1 MADDA
6 TEDDTLINQLLDDGF
21 TYTANGRVDGL
32 ATEETDEPDDGEVPA
47 GDPDPTVG
55 ESDDTGDDA
64 VDVEPDADTPP
75 FTDTAPPSPSS
86 VLAGL
91 DETEARGILHL
102 RQLLINNPDLAA
114 KVNKVLSGDAPD
126 SVPAGSGE
134 AAPAEPALPEFI
146 DPDDQTAIG
155 LWKQLEKISQ
165 RIDPVQQQVQQTAE
179 QANQAR
185 IASEISQAV
194 DRFKVAHPDLDD
206 QDIANIR
213 NHTSA
218 NVNIPGVMNNFP
230 GDPVEGLTRALE
242 IGSLTDPATRD
253 KVLGTRKTVEDQEA
267 KDKKRMRDQAALSG
281 GTGGA
286 SRRPAP
292 KKAPASWNEVAKRLA
307 EAIENGS

>member
-1 MADDA
+1 
-6 TEDDTLINQLLDDGF
+6 
-21 TYTANGRVDGL
+21 
-32 ATEETDEPDDGEVPA
+32 
-47 GDPDPTVG
+47 
-55 ESDDTGDDA
+55 
-64 VDVEPDADTPP
+64 
-75 FTDTAPPSPSS
+75 
-86 VLAGL
+86 
-91 DETEARGILHL
+91 
-102 RQLLINNPDLAA
+102 
-114 KVNKVLSGDAPD
+114 
-126 SVPAGSGE
+126 
-134 AAPAEPALPEFI
+134 
-146 DPDDQTAIG
+146 
-155 LWKQLEKISQ
+155 LWKQLEIISQ
-165 RIDPVQQQVQQTAE
+165 RINPVEEKVQQTAE

-194 DRFKVAHPDLDD
+194 DRFKTAHPDLDD

-292 KKAPASWNEVAKRLA
+292 KKAPATWNEVAKRLA